1 VEDVGAHFFEHRTG
15 AFQVGRVAAHHEGEG
30 ARDGAAGAAR
40 HGRVD
45 KGHALGL
52 GGLGHLARGGGSDGG
67 AVDDQRARRQ
77 LGQQL
82 ARAEEQ
88 AFHMLAGGQHAD
100 DDFGALHGGFG
111 VGGDG
116 HAVCGQLVAGGLRE
130 VERAHLVACLVQV
143 VCHGA
148 AHVAEADECD
158 FHVLSPVVGLR

>member
-1 VEDVGAHFFEHRTG
+1 MEDVGAHFFEHGAG
-15 AFQVGRVAAHHEGEG
+15 AFQVGGVAAHHEGEG
-30 ARDGAAGAAR
+30 ACNGAAGAAR

-52 GGLGHLARGGGSDGG
+52 GGLGHLAGGGGCDGG
-67 AVDDQRARRQ
+67 AVDDQRAGRQ

-100 DDFGALHGGFG
+100 DDFGACDSRLG

-116 HAVCGQLVAGGLRE
+116 HAVCRQLVAGGL
-130 VERAHLVACLVQV
+130 
-143 VCHGA
+143 G
-148 AHVAEADECD
+148 
-158 FHVLSPVVGLR
+158 